1 MSVQQPSEQIYE
13 HDVDFNGGAYG
24 EAPMGTWRSMAIAP
38 PLPSARDIVS
48 MDFQE
53 AFVRKCLYPSQS
65 FLVSEGFVEEE
76 EKQSEKQDEVA
87 IVKIRTPRRP
97 SEPQPDYFGHLLGHP
112 MCTDEDD
119 EEETPDVRV
128 ADQPEVKVAATDSHE
143 EADEDVRVEDPESV
157 VAVER
162 VETPEVKDE
171 IVMICPE
178 SQPVPS
184 ESEKDHE
191 ISEKSTEDD
200 DVDYF
205 GHIMGHPM
213 NHSGSQRKIKSPKV
227 KEEAPKVEEVDSQ
240 ESQGSVL
247 GLFLGGVEVC
257 DREENI
263 GQFAA
268 RPKEDSGDSG
278 VVEGEAEDHAAL
290 EADECNAPES
300 EAVEKAPEVVDS
312 PKTRVVQDAVK
323 SHMAQECSVPPSPE
337 VTACIKQEINAPA
350 FARRPSREP
359 EVVPA
364 RSSIEVNQT
373 VKAERLGAGANSTR
387 ITTKKKSFF
396 AGLCGSRSHD

>member
-1 MSVQQPSEQIYE
+1 
-13 HDVDFNGGAYG
+13 
-24 EAPMGTWRSMAIAP
+24 
-38 PLPSARDIVS
+38 
-48 MDFQE
+48 
-53 AFVRKCLYPSQS
+53 
-65 FLVSEGFVEEE
+65 
-76 EKQSEKQDEVA
+76 
-87 IVKIRTPRRP
+87 
-97 SEPQPDYFGHLLGHP
+97 

-128 ADQPEVKVAATDSHE
+128 ADQLEVKVAATDSHE

-157 VAVER
+157 VAAER

-171 IVMICPE
+171 IVIICPE

-213 NHSGSQRKIKSPKV
+213 NHSGPQRKIKSPKV

-263 GQFAA
+263 G
-268 RPKEDSGDSG
+268 
-278 VVEGEAEDHAAL
+278 
-290 EADECNAPES
+290 
-300 EAVEKAPEVVDS
+300 
-312 PKTRVVQDAVK
+312 
-323 SHMAQECSVPPSPE
+323 
-337 VTACIKQEINAPA
+337 
-350 FARRPSREP
+350 
-359 EVVPA
+359 
-364 RSSIEVNQT
+364 
-373 VKAERLGAGANSTR
+373 
-387 ITTKKKSFF
+387 
-396 AGLCGSRSHD
+396 